1 MPQEGQGKKT
11 KRSNMKKEYTIKD
24 PKKSKEFT
32 DNIIKELNKKGSL
45 LNKMASTGIMLT
57 SPDWPTNKGE
67 KNAK

>member
-1 MPQEGQGKKT
+1 
-11 KRSNMKKEYTIKD
+11 MKKEYTIKD